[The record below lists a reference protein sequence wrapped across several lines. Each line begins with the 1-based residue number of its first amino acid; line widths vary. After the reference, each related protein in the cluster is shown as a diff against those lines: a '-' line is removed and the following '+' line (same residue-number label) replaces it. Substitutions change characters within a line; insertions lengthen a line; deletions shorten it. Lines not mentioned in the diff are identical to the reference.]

1 MGVGELL
8 LAKGQL
14 ASGPD
19 LVFLFIGIL
28 LDARIL
34 EKSQV
39 DR

>member
-1 MGVGELL
+1 MGVSELL
-8 LAKGQL
+8 LAERQL

-34 EKSQV
+34 KKSQV
-39 DR
+39 DG